1 LTEMVKKICMLGN
14 PAVGK
19 TSLVA
24 NYVFNVFKDSY
35 LSTIGA
41 KPTKKVLKLNHPVND
56 LPVDLTMIIWDIA
69 GHNTFQ
75 NIHQTYYRGAEGAL
89 IVCDVT
95 SRQSLKAIPN
105 WLTTFFEVVGVVPVA
120 LLANKS
126 DLMDQAVINEEDLKE
141 VASAIDSPY
150 YFTSAKTGDKVETV
164 FGDLAVEIL
173 RMQ

>member
-1 LTEMVKKICMLGN
+1 MTEMVKKICMLGN

-24 NYVFNVFKDSY
+24 NYVYNVFKDTY

-41 KPTKKVLKLNHPVND
+41 KPTKKQLHLNHPVND

-75 NIHQTYYRGAEGAL
+75 DIHKTYYRGAEGAI
-89 IVCDVT
+89 IVCDIT
-95 SRQSLKAIPN
+95 SRESLKAIPN
-105 WLTTFFEVVGVVPVA
+105 WLTTFYEVVDVVPVV
-120 LLANKS
+120 LFANKS
-126 DLMDQAVINEEDLKE
+126 DLMDQAAITEEDLKE
-141 VASAIDSPY
+141 VADAIESPFF
-150 YFTSAKTGDKVETV
+150 FTSAKTGEHVETA
-164 FGDLAVEIL
+164 FGELAVDIL

>member
-1 LTEMVKKICMLGN
+1 MLGN

-24 NYVFNVFKDSY
+24 NYVYNVFKDTY

-41 KPTKKVLKLNHPVND
+41 KPTKKQLQLNHPDNG

-75 NIHQTYYRGAEGAL
+75 DIHKTYYRGAEGAL

-95 SRQSLKAIPN
+95 SRESLKAIPN
-105 WLTTFFEVVGVVPVA
+105 WLTTFFEVVDVVPVV
-120 LLANKS
+120 LLANKA
-126 DLMDQAVINEEDLKE
+126 DLMDQAVITEDDLKE
-141 VASAIDSPY
+141 VAEAIESPF
-150 YFTSAKTGDKVETV
+150 YFTSAKTGAHVEKV
-164 FGDLAVEIL
+164 FSDLAVEIL

>member
-1 LTEMVKKICMLGN
+1 MVKKICMLGN

-24 NYVFNVFKDSY
+24 NYVFNVFKDTY

-41 KPTKKVLKLNHPVND
+41 KPTKKQLQMTHPVNN
-56 LPVDLTMIIWDIA
+56 LPVNLTMIIWDIA

-75 NIHQTYYRGAEGAL
+75 DIHKTYYRGAEGAL

-95 SRQSLKAIPN
+95 SRESLQAIPN
-105 WLTTFFEVVGVVPVA
+105 WLTTFYEVVGVVPVI

-126 DLMDQAVINEEDLKE
+126 DLMDQAVITEDDLKK
-141 VASAIDSPY
+141 VANAIESPY
-150 YFTSAKTGDKVETV
+150 FFTSAKTGDHVETS
-164 FGDLAVEIL
+164 FSTLATDIL
-173 RMQ
+173 SMR